1 MPSSPFLQNLRCPV
15 TGALLE
21 VMSPEL
27 LSEAQ
32 ERMEGDGLFTRMG
45 VRVSGPLAAALINAD
60 RTWVYPMVHGIPQML
75 ADEAVAWTT
84 IPSNDNRAARPT

>member
-15 TGALLE
+15 TGASLE
-21 VMSPEL
+21 FMSPEM

-32 ERMEGDGLFTRMG
+32 TRIQGDGLFTRMG
-45 VRVSGPLAAALINAD
+45 VRVSGPLDAALINAD

-75 ADEAVAWTT
+75 VDEAVAWTMT
-84 IPSNDNRAARPT
+84 PPNENRAARPT